1 MMHTTYRD
9 ELFRECFENKAIDFE
24 DVKKTCLLV
33 LAWGHFFLAFN
44 RRCDVEQTEETM
56 WVLQ

>member
-33 LAWGHFFLAFN
+33 LAWEHFFLAFN
-44 RRCDVEQTEETM
+44 RRCDVEQTE
-56 WVLQ
+56 